1 MSDKKMQ
8 TKPYGIEDR
17 KVKIQ
22 KIMTQ
27 KEKKEYDKKYGIGL
41 YVEPKKLKG
50 GGKGV
55 NVKQEVTTTS
65 KPDIG
70 GANKEFIRTSEQ
82 DEAVRTLGSG

>member
-27 KEKKEYDKKYGIGL
+27 KEKKEYNKKFGIGL
-41 YVEPKKLKG
+41 YAKGTLQSKKLKNSKFYG
-50 GGKGV
+50 YT
-55 NVKQEVTTTS
+55 NTKQY
-65 KPDIG
+65 
-70 GANKEFIRTSEQ
+70 
-82 DEAVRTLGSG
+82 